1 MIIAMKSGDGDFVAI
16 VVLVPDLLSWERDRA
31 EKYSGELR
39 RLFWNSQSRFP
50 ECPISDS
57 EIVRL

>member
-16 VVLVPDLLSWERDRA
+16 VVLVPDLLSRERDRA

-39 RLFWNSQSRFP
+39 RFFRNSQSGFP
-50 ECPISDS
+50 ECLISDS